1 MATRTPPTASER
13 MWRRCPVSNH
23 LFSAPAQIYGVTM
36 KRKLAS
42 VLSATGLAG
51 IVAALVRRCCRR
63 GCDPS
68 VGAWTEAPSW
78 AADGRMTNVDVFRT
92 FVNDTRPCWRH
103 YPPAAA
109 LAIVGIDPRSDEPLE
124 PVIVQRAPSAGS
136 GEVDI
141 TLVFE
146 HEGDDSVAA
155 TRYRFTFVDEA
166 FLGGTAGVFRLLEG
180 MREFRCQPGRG
191 HTDWGPDLCL

>member
-1 MATRTPPTASER
+1 MRRTIAG
-13 MWRRCPVSNH
+13 V
-23 LFSAPAQIYGVTM
+23 FS
-36 KRKLAS
+36 LA
-42 VLSATGLAG
+42 GLAG
-51 IVAALVRRCCRR
+51 FVAALVRRCRRR

-68 VGAWTEAPSW
+68 VRAWTVAPSW
-78 AADGRMTNVDVFRT
+78 GPDGRMTNVDSFRT
-92 FVNDTRPCWRH
+92 FVEEKRPCWRH

-109 LAIVGIDPRSDEPLE
+109 LAIVGIDPRGDEPLE
-124 PVIVQRAPSAGS
+124 PVIVQRAPSVGS

-166 FLGGTAGVFRLLEG
+166 FLGGPPAVFRLLEG
-180 MREFRCQPGRG
+180 VREFRCQPGRG
-191 HTDWGPDLCL
+191 QTDWGPARCL

>member
-1 MATRTPPTASER
+1 M
-13 MWRRCPVSNH
+13 
-23 LFSAPAQIYGVTM
+23 Q
-36 KRKLAS
+36 RKLAG

-51 IVAALVRRCCRR
+51 IAAALVRRCRR
-63 GCDPS
+63 RCCDPS
-68 VGAWTEAPSW
+68 VEAWTDAPTW
-78 AADGRMTNVDVFRT
+78 GADGRMTNVEAFRT
-92 FVNDTRPCWRH
+92 FVDDARPCWRH

-109 LAIVGIDPRSDEPLE
+109 LTLVGIDPGGDEPLE

-136 GEVDI
+136 GEVDV

-155 TRYRFTFVDEA
+155 TRYLFTFVDEA
-166 FLGGTAGVFRLLEG
+166 FIGGTAGLFRLVEG

-191 HTDWGPDLCL
+191 QTDWGPDLCL